1 MPPLVIEGAQWLAE
15 TFCKCDP
22 SAVGTDSFDSWIANT
37 HEDAGRLYRLVD
49 EDITAVNRTM
59 AARTSHKAWAPIIA
73 KGDVTWLRNLDPE
86 WDLFEM
92 SDEAWAAAG
101 VSSLLRKAFEATK
114 RPTLKLAVITKVLHI
129 KRPRLIPVMDSVVM
143 LQIGAPVSDDI
154 DTWVHA
160 VEEVR
165 RIGRANLEELRT
177 IQSNLDARG
186 YPGRSLVRILDAL
199 LWVSSPGSG
208 LFRYLADW
216 ERVLRPRT
224 SDGAEPDGAAG

>member
-1 MPPLVIEGAQWLAE
+1 MIEGAQWLVE

-22 SAVGTDSFDSWIANT
+22 SAVGTDSFDSWIANAQ
-37 HEDAGRLYRLVD
+37 EDAGRLYCLVD

-92 SDEAWAAAG
+92 SDEAWSAAG
-101 VSSLLRKAFEATK
+101 VSSVLRKAFEATV
-114 RPTLKLAVITKVLHI
+114 RPKLKLAVITKVLHI

-165 RIGRANLEELRT
+165 RIGRRT
-177 IQSNLDARG
+177 WRSSGPFNPTWTRAAIRAEAWCGSSTRSSGCRARAPACSG
-186 YPGRSLVRILDAL
+186 TSRT
-199 LWVSSPGSG
+199 GSASCV
-208 LFRYLADW
+208 LA
-216 ERVLRPRT
+216 RV
-224 SDGAEPDGAAG
+224 AW